1 MPALSPTMTQG
12 NVSEWKIKEGDAI
25 AAGDVV
31 ADIET
36 DKATV
41 ALESMEDGFLAKISQ
56 PAGAQDLPVGTVLGV
71 MVEDA
76 ATSPRSPTVV
86 PAARGDPAPST
97 TADPDPRP
105 RAARRTSSAD
115 ACGPPS
121 EDSSPS

>member
-76 ATSPRSPTVV
+76 ADVSAFADYVV
-86 PAARGDPAPST
+86 PAAHA
-97 TADPDPRP
+97 
-105 RAARRTSSAD
+105 
-115 ACGPPS
+115 GPGAL
-121 EDSSPS
+121 DHR